1 MAFWWSLLV
10 LAFAFAIC
18 KFLLILIPPK
28 VPSIDVDASDVL
40 EYGNQ
45 SQENRFIYV
54 PPRGAAQQSGK
65 KVQCYEPATMKYLGY
80 VPALTPDEVKEQI
93 EKVRKAQKNV
103 VKDQLQA
110 KAPVFAYT
118 IEVYN

>member
-28 VPSIDVDASDVL
+28 VPSIDVDASDGNLPHSLIHSLVCYIAFKFVVTLILIIAVL

-54 PPRGAAQQSGK
+54 SD
-65 KVQCYEPATMKYLGY
+65 L
-80 VPALTPDEVKEQI
+80 LI
-93 EKVRKAQKNV
+93 
-103 VKDQLQA
+103 
-110 KAPVFAYT
+110 
-118 IEVYN
+118 